1 VPEPMI
7 RTGAFTWTPK
17 QSPEPLVVPL
27 LGRLEG
33 ATNPESAD
41 MLLDGEHFVFGN
53 CTMSLDHPARSLG
66 HVLIYMK
73 DEAFISLGRIGPDK
87 KVELVKRKVA
97 DHLTAT
103 LGVDVLKADNA
114 AVGAGVAFIAEG
126 GHPVAPR
133 DKADLIEDFRP
144 RLLAVD
150 ALGKGVVGEIPLG
163 DDSVIGRKY
172 HGLEQPN
179 GVAADRFGNLYVGDI
194 AHGGVPGCLSAIYC
208 IPRAAIPGLMAGDD
222 AAGAMVSRILMPGH
236 VNGLSASP
244 NDDTIWAVSC
254 SVDCPV
260 GGGIYQINPM
270 DFHFG
275 RLPEPRVRGIGAGIL
290 DGVGLTKRGSL
301 LTSTPRDGGLHIFLP
316 NGDHRIVVTKDGP
329 ATSLAPDFNVCYP
342 KALGGEPAVLVPDL
356 AMASTPGQASVAM
369 LDLSGY

>member
-1 VPEPMI
+1 MPEPMI

-126 GHPVAPR
+126 GHPVPQGQGRSDRGLPPPPPR
-133 DKADLIEDFRP
+133 RRCARQ
-144 RLLAVD
+144 
-150 ALGKGVVGEIPLG
+150 
-163 DDSVIGRKY
+163 GR
-172 HGLEQPN
+172 
-179 GVAADRFGNLYVGDI
+179 
-194 AHGGVPGCLSAIYC
+194 
-208 IPRAAIPGLMAGDD
+208 
-222 AAGAMVSRILMPGH
+222 
-236 VNGLSASP
+236 
-244 NDDTIWAVSC
+244 
-254 SVDCPV
+254 
-260 GGGIYQINPM
+260 
-270 DFHFG
+270 G
-275 RLPEPRVRGIGAGIL
+275 R
-290 DGVGLTKRGSL
+290 
-301 LTSTPRDGGLHIFLP
+301 RD
-316 NGDHRIVVTKDGP
+316 P
-329 ATSLAPDFNVCYP
+329 AWR
-342 KALGGEPAVLVPDL
+342 
-356 AMASTPGQASVAM
+356 
-369 LDLSGY
+369 